1 MIYSFFRLKIPKISP
16 FFHCGIL
23 LLICCNSAAQNK
35 PDLVPTS
42 VSEDFRAGHGNILY
56 VENAI
61 HQVKIIYY
69 VHNDYYCYFWIIKLI
84 KYFSLI
90 TINSLKVGKKLLLP
104 KSWQGLVAKIEE
116 GRTNLDEDTDE
127 LASPG

>member
-1 MIYSFFRLKIPKISP
+1 MIYSFFRFKIPKISP
-16 FFHCGIL
+16 SFHCGML
-23 LLICCNSAAQNK
+23 LLICCTSTAQNK

-69 VHNDYYCYFWIIKLI
+69 VLNDYYVWIIELI

-90 TINSLKVGKKLLLP
+90 TINSLKAGKKFLFP
-104 KSWQGLVAKIEE
+104 KSRQDLVAKIEE
-116 GRTNLDEDTDE
+116 SRANLDENTDE
-127 LASPG
+127 FASPE